1 MFEMNKG
8 TKTIGVIVS
17 LLLLSIL
24 LFTALISTVYP
35 LPILLD
41 RFRFFTVTNYW
52 VQQYIFWVAAV
63 LALLMLI
70 TLLVL
75 IFYPNTIGTFLLK
88 KGDGELTLDKK
99 AIEGMVRSH
108 LQADEFIQSPKV
120 SIKATKNKIAV
131 GIKGELKRTSS
142 LIGKTGTLMEEIEK
156 EIKQLLGTNEPV
168 KVTVKYT
175 DYQTMTTNHQSKE
188 QARVE

>member
-1 MFEMNKG
+1 MNKG